1 MFSTGGYSAEYGQ
14 ALSSALILNTNAF
27 PQKTQ
32 TEISFLTV
40 GLGATQTYKGD
51 DASISV
57 GAEYYNLKP
66 YFSIISQDVDW
77 NRYPESLGLTLTS
90 RVRTKGDGVIK
101 IFSTFSTSNS
111 GLKYPEMTTP
121 GSIQNINLSNRNS
134 YTNVNYTR
142 SISKWSMKSGVAFTY
157 DENLLGMGAFDVN
170 DYNTN
175 VQARFSMKRK
185 FSDRFT
191 LNMGGEET
199 ANLFNE
205 KYHEFSTDFLF
216 KGNIKDFN
224 SALFT
229 EAEVKPLSKL
239 AVRVG
244 LRGENSSVINDKKL
258 AVRTSA
264 AWLISKDIQ
273 LSLAYG
279 SFYQTP
285 EESILKF
292 DPKIGY
298 EKAEHYIANI
308 QFEKNDRIF
317 RIEGYLKQYKGLV
330 TYDATQYFNPLT
342 YSNSGDGFS
351 KGIDIFYRDRKSF
364 RNLDYWISYSYIDSK
379 RKYRDY
385 PEKVT
390 PPYAANHNFTIV
402 AKQWIQKITTE
413 FGATFSLSSGR
424 PYNDPNSAHFM
435 DKKTANYCDLSLN
448 VSHLT
453 SIFGKGTIIY
463 ASVNNV
469 LGRDNIYGYRYYSIP
484 NSMGVYE
491 SIPVKS
497 ESKRFILFG
506 VFVTI

>member
-1 MFSTGGYSAEYGQ
+1 
-14 ALSSALILNTNAF
+14 
-27 PQKTQ
+27 
-32 TEISFLTV
+32 
-40 GLGATQTYKGD
+40 
-51 DASISV
+51 
-57 GAEYYNLKP
+57 
-66 YFSIISQDVDW
+66 
-77 NRYPESLGLTLTS
+77 
-90 RVRTKGDGVIK
+90 
-101 IFSTFSTSNS
+101 
-111 GLKYPEMTTP
+111 
-121 GSIQNINLSNRNS
+121 
-134 YTNVNYTR
+134 
-142 SISKWSMKSGVAFTY
+142 
-157 DENLLGMGAFDVN
+157 
-170 DYNTN
+170 
-175 VQARFSMKRK
+175 
-185 FSDRFT
+185 
-191 LNMGGEET
+191 MGGEET

-205 KYHEFSTDFLF
+205 MYHEFSTDFLF
-216 KGNIKDFN
+216 NGNLKDFN
-224 SALFT
+224 SALFS

-308 QFEKNDRIF
+308 QYEKNDRIF

-330 TYDATQYFNPLT
+330 TYDAAQYFNPLT

-402 AKQWIQKITTE
+402 AKQWIQKITTQ

-424 PYNDPNSAHFM
+424 PYNDPNSTHFM
-435 DKKTANYCDLSLN
+435 DKKTTGYCDLSLN

-453 SIFGKGTIIY
+453 SIFGKGTILY